1 MIHPYPLSAAMKKV
15 SLEFTEEEMRHLAE
29 MMAYL
34 LSQLSMVKSD
44 LTDPRADTWQR
55 LIVSILKSAHKVP
68 AIARDMEQNPD
79 LRHWFFTPSYLRRAF
94 YTALMDEVRD
104 ALFWSE
110 LVGRMAEHTLEH
122 ALPPDV
128 VETMSDEERV
138 ARTSSLENALWHEVT
153 HHGLDRLIFMLP
165 EGDA

>member
-1 MIHPYPLSAAMKKV
+1 MKKIT
-15 SLEFTEEEMRHLAE
+15 LEFSEDDLRQLAE

-34 LSQLSMVKSD
+34 LTQLSMVKSD
-44 LTDPRADTWQR
+44 LSDNRADTWQR
-55 LIVSILKSAHKVP
+55 LSASILKTAHSVP
-68 AIARDMEQNPD
+68 SIGRDMEMHPE
-79 LRHWFFTPSYLRRAF
+79 LRHFFFTPSYVNRAF
-94 YTALMDEVRD
+94 FTEVLEEVRD

-128 VETMSDEERV
+128 VETMSDEERA
-138 ARTSSLENALWHEVT
+138 ARTSSLESALWHEVT

-165 EGDA
+165 EGDS